1 MAKTKTEKP
10 NSLEEAGGV
19 ELLRA
24 LGRKVLGGAKGQYQ
38 RATKEARKLI
48 EAGEEGVDKAI
59 CTAVKAH
66 LKKCPKCRTAAGRMS
81 ATRKKKAVG

>member
-10 NSLEEAGGV
+10 KSLEEAGGI

-38 RATKEARKLI
+38 RATSEARKLI
-48 EAGEEGVDKAI
+48 EAGEEQVDKAI

-66 LKKCPKCRTAAGRMS
+66 LKKCGKCRTVAGRIS
-81 ATRKKKAVG
+81 AARKRRAGG